1 VRFLFL
7 FFIVTPLVE
16 MMLLFEVA
24 DVIGGLSTIAMVVA
38 TAAIGVQ
45 VLKRQ
50 GISTLMRA
58 NQRLESGQLPAQEIV
73 EGMLLAA
80 AGALL
85 LTPGFIT
92 DTLGFIFLTSPL
104 RRSIASKVVKSGVVK
119 AMSSSGG
126 GVHFS
131 SVGSQGFNSSQ
142 GFKKGFGGQFGAGH
156 FHDPVSQRGR
166 GDENVY
172 EGEFTEENGLNPT
185 NVIDHNDT
193 EGDKPKNL

>member
-1 VRFLFL
+1 MRFLFL

-24 DVIGGLSTIAMVVA
+24 DVIGGLATIMMVVL

-50 GISTLMRA
+50 GLSTLMRA
-58 NQRLESGQLPAQEIV
+58 NQRLEAGQLPAQEIV

-104 RRSIASKVVKSGVVK
+104 RRGIAARVVKSGRVK
-119 AMSSSGG
+119 AMSANGG
-126 GVHFS
+126 GVHFGSRS
-131 SVGSQGFNSSQ
+131 STGFS
-142 GFKKGFGGQFGAGH
+142 GQFGSGS
-156 FHDPVSQRGR
+156 FHSSAHGAAKDA
-166 GDENVY
+166 ENVY
-172 EGEFTEENGLNPT
+172 EGEYTEEKAPKTTNTLNHDDESADNPL
-185 NVIDHNDT
+185 
-193 EGDKPKNL
+193 K